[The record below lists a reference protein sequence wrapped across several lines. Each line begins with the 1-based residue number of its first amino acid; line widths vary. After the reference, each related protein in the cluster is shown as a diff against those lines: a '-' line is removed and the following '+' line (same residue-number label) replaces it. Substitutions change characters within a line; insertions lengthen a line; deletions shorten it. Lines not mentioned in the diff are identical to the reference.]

1 MISTNDQQDMH
12 ADQFRQKSEVVTI
25 THQFSIAALLKQA
38 KCVNIHP
45 IHVLVQSAPAVL
57 APIKILVRHARQ
69 NYGRRRARCD
79 VTHVIVTL
87 LLLLLLLGAVHV
99 QRQELI
105 DRHHGHA
112 PDWYLTRATRTGR
125 LLLLLRDVRWW
136 RFCTSTSHTQCTHA
150 RAITTAIS
158 VDFVIRTGHKNPYA
172 LFAEYDT
179 TYLNLS
185 FN

>member
-1 MISTNDQQDMH
+1 M
-12 ADQFRQKSEVVTI
+12 TI
-25 THQFSIAALLKQA
+25 TYQFSMAALQQA
-38 KCVNIHP
+38 KCVDIHP

-57 APIKILVRHARQ
+57 TPIKILVRHARQ

-112 PDWYLTRATRTGR
+112 PDWYLTRATRAGR
-125 LLLLLRDVRWW
+125 LLLLLLRDVRWW
-136 RFCTSTSHTQCTHA
+136 RFCTSTSHTHSAHMLAQSPQPVLTL
-150 RAITTAIS
+150 
-158 VDFVIRTGHKNPYA
+158 P
-172 LFAEYDT
+172 
-179 TYLNLS
+179 
-185 FN
+185 